1 MKKINNKDKYLKIT
15 NKIPVVTLD
24 EKFNLNY
31 NLLSI
36 KKLFIVKTYAFIK
49 FFSAFVTIFFN
60 LSRYCN
66 FLKLKNTK
74 KNKKLLILGGGPSL
88 QKLIDKK
95 NYILKKNI
103 DLMAL
108 SYFKRYGNIKLKPTY
123 ILSADPSFL
132 GGGKVNSRFI
142 NKKNKQI
149 LNYLKKNSVKLFLP
163 LEKSSYLKR
172 YNLDVNYFIARSSI
186 FFLKNT
192 NPIMSLSVANMSFFN
207 ALSIGLFMGYK
218 KIYFLGLDNTYPRDV
233 WVNKGNKLLNIERF
247 ANHYYLADQTK
258 RYKSISDMYSE
269 ISTIFYSLNLYKKY
283 RDKIFNLDSYSLT
296 NTFKKKNF
304 KDIFIL
310 SAKAQKKRKL

>member
-15 NKIPVVTLD
+15 NKTPIVALD
-24 EKFNLNY
+24 EEFNLYY

-36 KKLFIVKTYAFIK
+36 KKLFIIKTYAFIK

-60 LSRYCN
+60 FSRYCN
-66 FLKLKNTK
+66 FLKLKNIK
-74 KNKKLLILGGGPSL
+74 KNKNLLILGGGPSL
-88 QKLIDKK
+88 QKLINKK
-95 NYILKKNI
+95 NYILKKNT

-132 GGGKVNSRFI
+132 GGGINNKFI
-142 NKKNKQI
+142 NKKNKEI
-149 LNYLKKNSVKLFLP
+149 LNYLKKNNVKLFLP
-163 LEKSSYLKR
+163 IEKSSYLKR
-172 YNLDVNYFIARSSI
+172 YKLDINYFIARSSI

-192 NPIMSLSVANMSFFN
+192 NPMMSLSVANMSFFN

-233 WVNKGNKLLNIERF
+233 WVNKDNKLLNIERF
-247 ANHYYLADQTK
+247 ANHYYLADQSK

-283 RDKIFNLDSYSLT
+283 KDKIFNLDDYSLT

-304 KDIFIL
+304 KDIFIFG
-310 SAKAQKKRKL
+310 SKAVKK

>member
-15 NKIPVVTLD
+15 NKIPIVTLD
-24 EKFNLNY
+24 EEFNLYY

-36 KKLFIVKTYAFIK
+36 KKLFIVKVYASIK

-60 LSRYCN
+60 FSRYCN
-66 FLKLKNTK
+66 FLKLKNIK
-74 KNKKLLILGGGPSL
+74 KNKNLLILGGGPSL
-88 QKLIDKK
+88 QKLINKK
-95 NYILKKNI
+95 KYVLKKNT

-132 GGGKVNSRFI
+132 GGGKINSKFI
-142 NKKNKQI
+142 NKKNKKI
-149 LNYLKKNSVKLFLP
+149 LNYLKKNNVKLFLP
-163 LEKSSYLKR
+163 MEKSSYLKR
-172 YNLDVNYFIARSSI
+172 HKLDINYFIARSSI

-233 WVNKGNKLLNIERF
+233 WVNKNNKLFNIERF
-247 ANHYYLADQTK
+247 ANHYYLADQSK

-283 RDKIFNLDSYSLT
+283 KDKIFNLDDYSLT

-304 KDIFIL
+304 KDIFIFG
-310 SAKAQKKRKL
+310 SKAVKK